1 MGHGASSGAVPNRHA
16 PTVVSARLRLT
27 DGYSI
32 ANAIATGAYASL
44 RSVLNTRS
52 PAEVLEEVRRSGLT
66 GRSGGAAFLTAQKW
80 SLLSRGVAP
89 VVVVNGDESEPG
101 TFKDH
106 ALLQGDPHQLVEGAL
121 ICAYAV
127 GAQLVVVYIRGEMA
141 LATER
146 VTVAVNDAYS
156 HGLAGAHI
164 AGSAFSCDVVVHM
177 GAGAYVVGE
186 ETALLESLEGK
197 RGFPRI
203 KPPWYPAA
211 KGYLGSPTVVN
222 NVETLSALPWVMA
235 NGGAVFA
242 SFGSGR
248 SLGTRLF
255 CLSGP
260 VRRPG
265 LFEVELHRTTFADLI
280 FGQSLGQGL
289 KSGRQLTAIIPGA
302 SFPWLPAEQADL
314 PLDVDTVAAN
324 GSSLGSGVMVLDDG
338 TCPVRVAWRLA
349 RFFHRE
355 SCGQCTPC
363 REGTGWLE
371 KVMHRIADGCGQ
383 QRDLELL
390 RDIGDNISPPP
401 FPHAPWRGAHAVA
414 FPYRQTT
421 ICPVGPSAVA
431 PIASSMLLFR
441 EDYEAHIYS
450 RSCLYER
457 SSARVKVGT

>member
-1 MGHGASSGAVPNRHA
+1 MDRGASSGNA
-16 PTVVSARLRLT
+16 PSRQVLAVVSGRLGLP
-27 DGYSI
+27 DGYSF
-32 ANAIATGAYASL
+32 ATALETGAYTSL
-44 RSVLNTRS
+44 RVVLSARS
-52 PAEVLEEVRRSGLT
+52 SAEVLEEVRRSGLT
-66 GRSGGAAFLTAQKW
+66 GGSGGAAFLTAQKW
-80 SLLSRGVAP
+80 SLLSPGVAP

-101 TFKDH
+101 T
-106 ALLQGDPHQLVEGAL
+106 
-121 ICAYAV
+121 
-127 GAQLVVVYIRGEMA
+127 
-141 LATER
+141 
-146 VTVAVNDAYS
+146 
-156 HGLAGAHI
+156 
-164 AGSAFSCDVVVHM
+164 VVVHP

-203 KPPWYPAA
+203 KPQWYPAA

-235 NGGAVFA
+235 NGGAAFA

-265 LFEVELHRTTFADLI
+265 LFEVELYRTTFAELI
-280 FGQSLGQGL
+280 FGPSFGQGL
-289 KSGRQLTAIIPGA
+289 KPRRQLTAIIPGA
-302 SFPWLPAEQADL
+302 SFPWLPAEQAGL
-314 PLDVDTVAAN
+314 PLDVDAVAAN
-324 GSSLGSGVMVLDDG
+324 GSSLGSGVMVLDDA
-338 TCPVRVAWRLA
+338 TCPVRVAWRLV

-371 KVMHRIADGCGQ
+371 KVMRRIVEGCGQ

-390 RDIGDNISPPP
+390 QDIGDNISPPP
-401 FPHAPWRGAHAVA
+401 FPRAAWRGAEAVA

-421 ICPVGPSAVA
+421 ICPVGPSAVS
-431 PIASSMLLFR
+431 PIASSMMLFR
-441 EDYEAHIYS
+441 EDYDAHIENGC
-450 RSCLYER
+450 CLYEP
-457 SSARVKVGT
+457 SFGRVKVGT

>member
-1 MGHGASSGAVPNRHA
+1 MDRGASSGNAPSRPVPA
-16 PTVVSARLRLT
+16 VVSARLGLL

-32 ANAIATGAYASL
+32 ATALETGAYTSL
-44 RSVLNTRS
+44 RAVLSARS

-80 SLLSRGVAP
+80 SLLSPGVAP

-127 GAQLVVVYIRGEMA
+127 GAQLVVIYIRGEMA
-141 LATER
+141 LAIER
-146 VTVAVNDAYS
+146 VALAVNDAYA
-156 HGLAGAHI
+156 HGLAGARI
-164 AGSAFSCDVVVHM
+164 AGSAFSCDVVVHT

-235 NGGAVFA
+235 NGGAAFA

-265 LFEVELHRTTFADLI
+265 LFEVELYRTTFAELI
-280 FGQSLGQGL
+280 FGPSLGQGL
-289 KSGRQLTAIIPGA
+289 KPRRQLTAIIPGA
-302 SFPWLPAEQADL
+302 SFPWLPAEQAGL
-314 PLDVDTVAAN
+314 PLDVDAVAAN
-324 GSSLGSGVMVLDDG
+324 GSSLGSGVMVLDDA
-338 TCPVRVAWRLA
+338 TCPVRVAWRLV

-371 KVMHRIADGCGQ
+371 KVMRRIVEGCGQ

-401 FPHAPWRGAHAVA
+401 FPRAAWRGAEAVA

-421 ICPVGPSAVA
+421 ICPVGPSAVS
-431 PIASSMLLFR
+431 PIASSMMLFR
-441 EDYEAHIYS
+441 EDYEAHIENGC
-450 RSCLYER
+450 CLYEP
-457 SSARVKVGT
+457 SFGRVKVGT